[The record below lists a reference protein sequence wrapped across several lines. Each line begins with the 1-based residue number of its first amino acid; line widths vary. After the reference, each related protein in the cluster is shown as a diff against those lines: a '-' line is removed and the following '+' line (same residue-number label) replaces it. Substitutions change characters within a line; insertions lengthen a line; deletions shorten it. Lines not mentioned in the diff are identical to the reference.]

1 MISLPKDK
9 KLVDLGFGI
18 EKEDSII
25 LSELELYYAIEKGY
39 IPGEKPKID
48 NNKYLVFKDLREKSY
63 IVSFSEAN
71 DYFRVYR
78 KGFRRGEDRTLYL
91 LRVLDSDKIN
101 LEELGNDLAEA
112 GKMRKDLVYA
122 LVENNK
128 VFYLSISRKQFP

>member
-1 MISLPKDK
+1 MIPFPKDR

-18 EKEDSII
+18 EKEDSIL

-39 IPGEKPKID
+39 VSGEKPKID
-48 NNKYLVFKDLREKSY
+48 EKKYLVFKDLREKSY

-91 LRVLDSDKIN
+91 LKVIDSDKIGLN
-101 LEELGNDLAEA
+101 GLGDDLAEA
-112 GKMRKDLVYA
+112 GKMRKDLIYA
-122 LVENNK
+122 FVEGNK
-128 VFYLSISRKQFP
+128 VFYLSISRKVFP

>member
-18 EKEDSII
+18 EKDDALE
-25 LSELELYYAIEKGY
+25 LSELELYYAIEKGHVS
-39 IPGEKPKID
+39 GEKPKIEP
-48 NNKYLVFKDLREKSY
+48 KRYLVFKDLRDKSY

-71 DYFRVYR
+71 GYFRVYR
-78 KGFRRGEDRTLYL
+78 KGFRRGEDRTLWL
-91 LRVLDSDKIN
+91 LRVLDSDKIG
-101 LEELGNDLAEA
+101 LDGLGKDLAEA

-122 LVENNK
+122 FVENDK